1 MSMRITPL
9 NNISFKN
16 NNIQS
21 KESKGNQ
28 EEKSKGLSN
37 SAKLGIGLLGSAALG
52 FATYYIFKGKKLSES
67 VKSSNTSEIEN
78 SINNTLAELK
88 SNVEDLTSKSVK
100 KLTNGGYRVQYS
112 TQSLENQSSLRDIL
126 LFDNSGNLEKRIIS
140 KFDPKS
146 DITTH
151 QLFMGDADMIIKK
164 PEEIDSECFVK
175 EVIIKKSEPSLR
187 NIMINRSNN
196 QVQYQ
201 DYLLDGKLNTRFVY
215 KVKTDAPGSMEFNNS
230 DYTYENG
237 KLKNKDETSLK
248 FKTDVGNLLLNN
260 VSKSN
265 GVLKVQFISTVDST
279 DALLDT
285 LIFDPSGKLQKRV
298 VSKFDPQENSITHK
312 LYKGDVE
319 QIVEKPNSIDNKYL
333 IKEVTVENFEP
344 FVQDTLA
351 RNIIVK
357 RNNVQNE
364 YQDYFR
370 KGKLYERSVYNEDL
384 NNRDAIEVTRYN
396 YAYENGNYVATAKQT
411 VCKDGQQHGV
421 YKDGKFESYPVSIKK
436 VEDKEF
442 SVADSAYSV
451 ESLYEVDKRFNP
463 DNL

>member
-1 MSMRITPL
+1 M
-9 NNISFKN
+9 
-16 NNIQS
+16 
-21 KESKGNQ
+21 
-28 EEKSKGLSN
+28 
-37 SAKLGIGLLGSAALG
+37 
-52 FATYYIFKGKKLSES
+52 
-67 VKSSNTSEIEN
+67 
-78 SINNTLAELK
+78 
-88 SNVEDLTSKSVK
+88 
-100 KLTNGGYRVQYS
+100 
-112 TQSLENQSSLRDIL
+112 
-126 LFDNSGNLEKRIIS
+126 
-140 KFDPKS
+140 
-146 DITTH
+146 
-151 QLFMGDADMIIKK
+151 
-164 PEEIDSECFVK
+164 
-175 EVIIKKSEPSLR
+175 
-187 NIMINRSNN
+187 
-196 QVQYQ
+196 
-201 DYLLDGKLNTRFVY
+201 
-215 KVKTDAPGSMEFNNS
+215 
-230 DYTYENG
+230 
-237 KLKNKDETSLK
+237 
-248 FKTDVGNLLLNN
+248 
-260 VSKSN
+260 SKSN

-319 QIVEKPNSIDNKYL
+319 QIVVNPNSIDNKYL

-384 NNRDAIEVTRYN
+384 NNKDAIEVTRYN